1 MQRVSTRRE
10 ATWLLF
16 GLLAACGERQAAD
29 GGRGSETSGSGES
42 TSTDTDSTD
51 EAENETE
58 TESEPDMLSGPCDPV
73 VLTDPALDVELRDI
87 LELSV
92 DDPISAEQAAS
103 VTHFSAFDRGV
114 TSLAGLECLTNLSA
128 LYLMDNAIEDLSP
141 IAQLE
146 QLERL
151 LLDDNLLT
159 ELPPLASIPNLR
171 RLDLSGNALSDITVL
186 ADAAVLEQLEI
197 GHTQIAD
204 LSPLTGLPALERLDI
219 TANPI
224 TTLDVIVTLPRLIE
238 LGMSSTGQADLSL
251 LTGLPLEN
259 LRAADNGVVDV
270 EPVTTL
276 TPVEMNHVDL
286 SGNLIEDLSPFETT
300 SWMGGGCGVELLLE
314 DNPVSSDPNF
324 AQSWPYVC
332 ELGMFTIWDH
342 DTDGYCGELPC
353 P

>member
-1 MQRVSTRRE
+1 MQLVSTRRE
-10 ATWLLF
+10 ATWLLV

-29 GGRGSETSGSGES
+29 GGRGSEAS
-42 TSTDTDSTD
+42 TSTDTDSED
-51 EAENETE
+51 EAEHETE
-58 TESEPDMLSGPCDPV
+58 TATNREPDMPSGPCEPV
-73 VLTDPALDVELRDI
+73 VLTDPALDAELRDT
-87 LELSV
+87 LGLSPG
-92 DDPISAEQAAS
+92 DPISGEQALS
-103 VTHFSAFDRGV
+103 VTHLSAYRLGV
-114 TSLAGLECLTNLSA
+114 TNLAGLECLTNLTT
-128 LYLMDNAIEDLSP
+128 LLLFDNAIEDLSP

-146 QLERL
+146 RLENL
-151 LLDDNLLT
+151 QLDDNLLT

-171 RLDLSGNALSDITVL
+171 WLNLSSNPLTDIAVL
-186 ADAAVLEQLEI
+186 ADATALVQLDI
-197 GHTQIAD
+197 GHTQVAD
-204 LSPLTGLPALERLDI
+204 LSPLTELPALERLDI

-224 TTLDVIVTLPRLIE
+224 TTLEVIVTLPSLID

-300 SWMGGGCGVELLLE
+300 SWMGGGCGVQLLLE

-324 AQSWPYVC
+324 EQNWPYVC
-332 ELGMFTIWDH
+332 ELGMFTIWDN